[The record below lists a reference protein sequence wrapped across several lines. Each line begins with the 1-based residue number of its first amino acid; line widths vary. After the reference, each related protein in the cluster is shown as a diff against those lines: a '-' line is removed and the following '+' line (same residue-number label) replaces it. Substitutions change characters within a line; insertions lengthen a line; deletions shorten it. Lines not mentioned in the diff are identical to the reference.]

1 MEITNWRGVV
11 APPDIEPAERD
22 AAIAAMEKL
31 HDSPQWKAALEKND
45 WTDFFKTGDEF
56 ETFLQDREHAGEGR
70 PPGHRAHRVRQSWT
84 GPRLAGLRPAGR
96 RPWRSCIAVTEIPG
110 RGGYATSGP
119 RFVPLIV
126 ACGLIL
132 LSALFL
138 LRTWVRP
145 DVALAERSAE
155 EDAATHWATPGLILV
170 ALLVYAF
177 ALEPVGY
184 PLATAVVFVVLAR
197 MLGLAAR
204 SCATSWRGSCS
215 ASGCSPRSRSTSG
228 VSLPAGLTPIF

>member
-1 MEITNWRGVV
+1 M
-11 APPDIEPAERD
+11 
-22 AAIAAMEKL
+22 
-31 HDSPQWKAALEKND
+31 
-45 WTDFFKTGDEF
+45 
-56 ETFLQDREHAGEGR
+56 
-70 PPGHRAHRVRQSWT
+70 RQSWA
-84 GPRLAGLRPAGR
+84 GPRLAGLFLLAA
-96 RPWRSCIAVTEIPG
+96 SVAILLAVTAIPG

-138 LRTWVRP
+138 LRTWWRP

-155 EDAATHWATPGLILV
+155 EDDATHWATPGLILA

-197 MLGLAAR
+197 ILG
-204 SCATSWRGSCS
+204 
-215 ASGCSPRSRSTSG
+215 SRALVRDVVAGLVLGFGLFTAFTQYLG